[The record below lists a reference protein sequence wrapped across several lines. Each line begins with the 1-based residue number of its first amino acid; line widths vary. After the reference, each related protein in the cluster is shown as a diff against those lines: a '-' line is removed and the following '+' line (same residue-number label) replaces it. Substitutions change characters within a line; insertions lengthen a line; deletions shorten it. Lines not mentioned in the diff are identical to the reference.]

1 MAGEER
7 GAEVLSCVILDRYG
21 ASLVLT
27 QQYFRILLEDEKHN
41 NEQNVKIKMYLE
53 TYCFSSGHLY
63 FTKQVLSLEQFDQ
76 LLDQQLELSF
86 DLL

>member
-1 MAGEER
+1 MTGEEG
-7 GAEVLSCVILDRYG
+7 GAEVLSCVILDRYL
-21 ASLVLT
+21 ASMVLT
-27 QQYFRILLEDEKHN
+27 LQYFRILLKDEIHN
-41 NEQNVKIKMYLE
+41 NEQNIKIYLE
-53 TYCFSSGHLY
+53 NSCFYPGHLY